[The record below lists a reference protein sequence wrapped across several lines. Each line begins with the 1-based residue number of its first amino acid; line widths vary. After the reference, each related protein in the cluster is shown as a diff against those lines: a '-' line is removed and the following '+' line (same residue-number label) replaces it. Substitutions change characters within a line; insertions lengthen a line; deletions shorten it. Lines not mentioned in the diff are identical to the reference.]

1 MTSPTTRVLAVLELL
16 QAHNRMSGMELAA
29 RVGVDERTLR
39 RYIGK
44 LDDLG
49 IPVTSSRG
57 RYGHYS
63 LVAGFK
69 LPPLM
74 FTDDEALAIAVGL
87 LASRSLGLG
96 EATAAVESAQAK
108 LERVLPAQLRLRLRA
123 LSETVTLDLRASP
136 SAHDNAT
143 LVTLSTAAHQHRR
156 VRLRYRTPRHDDQ
169 ATGFRTSEREVDPYG
184 LAWRAQQWYVVGWCH
199 LRRELRSFRV
209 DRIAEVELLGG
220 CDNHFA
226 APQAFDAMA
235 YLAHSVSTLPR
246 ATSVVVLLKTD
257 LKRAREELFEAI
269 GVFQPDPDGD
279 GVLLHGQA
287 DDLDWYARQLARL
300 SFAFEVKSPPALR
313 DALRK
318 HAQRLLAA
326 ATEAM

>member
-16 QAHNRMSGMELAA
+16 QAHSRMSGMELAA

-108 LERVLPAQLRLRLRA
+108 LERVLPAQLKLRLRA

-184 LAWRAQQWYVVGWCH
+184 LAWRARQWYVVGWCH
-199 LRRELRSFRV
+199 LRRDLRSFRL
-209 DRIAEVELLGG
+209 DRITHAALLSGPAA
-220 CDNHFA
+220 HFE

-235 YLAHSVSTLPR
+235 YLAHSVATLPR
-246 ATSVVVLLKTD
+246 AIRVVVLLKTD
-257 LKRAREELFEAI
+257 LKTARDELFEAI
-269 GVFQPDPDGD
+269 GVLQLAPGGD

-287 DDLDWYARQLARL
+287 DDLNWYARQLARL
-300 SFAFEVKSPPALR
+300 SFAFEVQSPLALANAVR
-313 DALRK
+313 T
-318 HAQRLLAA
+318 HARRLLNLAHG
-326 ATEAM
+326 